1 MTISNPNGE
10 NSTMVKVVLDPAGCA
25 EALADRQK
33 AQYYH
38 DICNGQL
45 NMLYAVQSKLAKKH
59 TREHEGL
66 DKLINSYHVALY
78 RCEQDLIKAE
88 TLGMV
93 ESDKTKV
100 S

>member
-1 MTISNPNGE
+1 MTIENPNGE

-38 DICNGQL
+38 DVCNGQL
-45 NMLYAVQSKLAKKH
+45 NMLHSVQTKLAKRH

-78 RCEQDLIKAE
+78 RCEQDLNKAE
-88 TLGMV
+88 TLGML
-93 ESDKTKV
+93 EKTKE
-100 S
+100 